1 MAKHQELG
9 LNIAPHNWEEFLE
22 LKETIR
28 QQQMSAAKG
37 DLLTGINAVG
47 LPVFNSNQ
55 GIEFCIVAL
64 DSEMFYPSIH
74 KVKLLKHLK

>member
-1 MAKHQELG
+1 
-9 LNIAPHNWEEFLE
+9 
-22 LKETIR
+22 
-28 QQQMSAAKG
+28 MSAAKG

-64 DSEMFYPSIH
+64 DSEMFLPVDPQSKIIET
-74 KVKLLKHLK
+74 LKMRLIQLINILKAANQ

>member
-1 MAKHQELG
+1 MAKTSELG

-37 DLLTGINAVG
+37 DLLTV
-47 LPVFNSNQ
+47 LTQ
-55 GIEFCIVAL
+55 
-64 DSEMFYPSIH
+64 
-74 KVKLLKHLK
+74 